1 MKWKVL
7 SRVCIALAILLSQVM
22 CGVTAYQWAD
32 MVCCITHRGCSA
44 PASVALL
51 SAIPFVLAIALCGAL
66 AGIFGKKARAL

>member
-7 SRVCIALAILLSQVM
+7 SRACIALAVLLSQVM

-32 MVCCITHRGCSA
+32 MACCIAHKGCSA

-51 SAIPFVLAIALCGAL
+51 SAIPFLLAIALCGVFARV
-66 AGIFGKKARAL
+66 FGKKARTS